1 MSIPDEH
8 LRMAEALLFAASEP
22 LDEKSLLA
30 RLPDGVDLPAVLAEL
45 TERYAG
51 RGVNLV
57 HIGGRWS
64 LRSAPDLRHVLEQH
78 VTHPRR
84 LSRAAKET
92 LAIIAYHQPVTRA
105 EIEEIRG
112 VAVSRGTLDALF
124 EAGWIRPR
132 GRRRTPGRPATYG
145 TTADFLEH
153 FGLESLS
160 ALPGLDELKA
170 TGLLRSQPPA
180 PLLREAEERAHRE
193 AVEAGDEEEE
203 ADSVVPLKRPQV

>member
-45 TERYAG
+45 SERYAG

-64 LRSAPDLRHVLEQH
+64 FRSAADLRHVLEQH

-92 LAIIAYHQPVTRA
+92 LAIVAYHQPVTRA

-112 VAVSRGTLDALF
+112 VAVSKGTLDALF

-145 TTADFLEH
+145 TTDDFLEH

-193 AVEAGDEEEE
+193 AVEAGDEEE
-203 ADSVVPLKRPQV
+203 ADSVVPLKRPQI